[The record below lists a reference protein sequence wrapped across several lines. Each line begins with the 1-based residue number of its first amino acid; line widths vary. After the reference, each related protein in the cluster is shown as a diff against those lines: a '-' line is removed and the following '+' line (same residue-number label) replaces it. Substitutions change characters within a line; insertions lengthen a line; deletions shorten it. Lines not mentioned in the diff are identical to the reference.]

1 MRQTEIS
8 KHRFKIDISLEY
20 IEDVACNELDY
31 NQKLQKNR
39 ILKELK
45 KIHNRLDK
53 LTVVLNNKKQQ

>member
-8 KHRFKIDISLEY
+8 KHRFKINLSLEY
-20 IEDVACNELDY
+20 IEDVACYELEDS
-31 NQKLQKNR
+31 QKLQKNR

-53 LTVVLNNKKQQ
+53 LTIELNNKKQ

>member
-8 KHRFKIDISLEY
+8 KHRFKINLSLEY
-20 IEDVACNELDY
+20 IEDVACCGLEDS
-31 NQKLQKNR
+31 QKLQKNR

-53 LTVVLNNKKQQ
+53 LTVALNNNKQ

>member
-1 MRQTEIS
+1 MRQTEIT
-8 KHRFKIDISLEY
+8 KYRFKIDISLEY
-20 IEDVACNELDY
+20 IEDVVCCQLED

-53 LTVVLNNKKQQ
+53 LTVALNNKKQ